1 MAINYVK
8 FQRGSQAAYD
18 RLIELN
24 NIDSNT
30 LYFIYK
36 NENATTGSLYMG
48 DKLISG
54 GNVSTVASSLDELS
68 DVIVAGAETNS
79 FLIKNDEGNWVAKTI
94 EDVVALIQAHS
105 TAPSSP
111 AQIFQADLAENETH
125 DAAITRITQNEIL
138 IAGDVV
144 IIRDSIAK
152 DKYEHTAYIYTGE
165 KWAAMDG
172 NYNATN
178 VYFDTDLTITADIGV
193 QEIDSTGSKILDTTG
208 KNLKQVLDMI
218 MASRGLPTR
227 SNPSVT
233 IISDEDNAYEVGSEV
248 TLRYS
253 ATLNPGS
260 YSYGPATGITASSW
274 SVTFNNET
282 LTTATG
288 TFNTLTV
295 DDNTKLRVSAT
306 ATYDAG
312 AAPKDNLGEI
322 ITDATELATC
332 QIQAGN
338 KVGYTN
344 YVTGYRNSFYG
355 SKTTSVELNSANIR
369 ALTAE
374 KSTLNTL
381 RVSIVEGARQVIIAV
396 PEGRVVTKVAD
407 EGAFGTDIFSSFNLS
422 TVSVG
427 GVDATADAIGNY
439 AKNYNVYVYNPST
452 ALGANTYTVTIANG

>member
-1 MAINYVK
+1 MAINYVR

-24 NIDSNT
+24 TIDNNT
-30 LYFIYK
+30 LYFIY
-36 NENATTGSLYMG
+36 ENNDATTGSLYMG

-54 GNVSTVASSLDELS
+54 GNISTTVSSLDELS

-79 FLIKNDEGNWVAKTI
+79 FLIKDDEGNWVAKTI

-105 TAPSSP
+105 TTPSSP
-111 AQIFQADLAENETH
+111 AQIFQTLLLDNETH
-125 DAAITRITQNEIL
+125 EAAIARTTKDEIL

-144 IIRDSIAK
+144 IIRDLIAD
-152 DKYEHTAYIYTGE
+152 DKYEHTAYIFDGE
-165 KWAAMDG
+165 NWAAMDG

-193 QEIDSTGSKILDTTG
+193 QEIDSTGSKVLDTTG

-218 MASRGLPTR
+218 MASRELPTK

-233 IISDEDNAYEVGSEV
+233 VTSDEDNSYEVGSEV
-248 TLRYS
+248 TLKYS

-288 TFNTLTV
+288 TFNPLTV
-295 DDNTKLRVSAT
+295 GDNTKLRVSAT

-322 ITDATELATC
+322 VTDATELATC
-332 QIQAGN
+332 QILAGN
-338 KVGYTN
+338 KVGYTS
-344 YVTGYRNSFYG
+344 YVTGYRNSFHG
-355 SKTTSVELNSANIR
+355 SKTSSIEFNSKNIR

-374 KSTLNTL
+374 KSTLDTL
-381 RVSIVEGARQVIIAV
+381 SVTIVEGARQVIIAV
-396 PEGRVVTKVAD
+396 PEGRVITKVAD

-427 GVDATADAIGNY
+427 GADATADAIGNY

-452 ALGANTYTVTIANG
+452 ALGANTYTVTVANG

>member
-1 MAINYVK
+1 MAINYVR

-18 RLIELN
+18 KLVELN
-24 NIDSNT
+24 SIDDNT
-30 LYFIYK
+30 LYFIYE
-36 NENATTGSLYMG
+36 NEDATIGSLYMG

-79 FLIKNDEGNWVAKTI
+79 FLIKDDEGNWVARTI
-94 EDVVALIQAHS
+94 EDVVALIQAHFTT
-105 TAPSSP
+105 TASP
-111 AQIFQADLAENETH
+111 AQIFQADLAEDETH

-144 IIRDSIAK
+144 IIRDLIAD

-165 KWAAMDG
+165 NWAAMDG

-193 QEIDSTGSKILDTTG
+193 QEIDSTGSKVLDTTG

-218 MASRGLPTR
+218 MASRELPTKT
-227 SNPSVT
+227 NPSVT
-233 IISDEDNAYEVGSEV
+233 VTSDEDNAYEVGTEV
-248 TLRYS
+248 ALSYS

-282 LTTATG
+282 LTTNTG
-288 TFNTLTV
+288 TFSSLTIE
-295 DDNTKLRVSAT
+295 DSTKLRINAT

-312 AAPKDNLGEI
+312 AAPKDNLGEVV
-322 ITDATELATC
+322 TDAAELATC

-338 KVGYTN
+338 KVGYSS
-344 YVTGYRNSFYG
+344 YVTGFRNSFYG
-355 SKTTSVELNSANIR
+355 SKVSGIELNSNNIR
-369 ALTAE
+369 NLTTE
-374 KSTLNTL
+374 KSTINTL
-381 RVSIVEGARQVIIAV
+381 SVPVVEGARQVIIAV
-396 PEGRVVTKVAD
+396 PEGRIVTKVAD

-422 TVSVG
+422 AVSVG
-427 GVDATADAIGNY
+427 GADATTEAIGNY

-452 ALGANTYTVTIANG
+452 ALGTNTYTVTIANS